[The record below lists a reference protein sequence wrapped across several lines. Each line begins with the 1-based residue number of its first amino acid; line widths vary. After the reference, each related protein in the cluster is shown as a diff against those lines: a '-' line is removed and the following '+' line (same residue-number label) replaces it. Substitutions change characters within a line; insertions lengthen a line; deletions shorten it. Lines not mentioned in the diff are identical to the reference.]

1 MRERGL
7 SYQGNK
13 AQLMEKVEEVAR
25 AEEQRGVKKKK
36 GAGSDAERARF
47 EFEHLSEFVVGDRVI
62 FIDKEQDGKVSAMDV
77 NGLYVVRITEVN
89 DNSNGKG
96 KDEDDE
102 EVILKY
108 RGVHKGEVFEDEA
121 YASQFFKMPER
132 CLGRYPK
139 NHLVLFQRTVE
150 GREDRMESL
159 LEVGWLTEPFTSR
172 KSVVL
177 IDSFVEPDVVGP
189 DFVLFD
195 VFEGATHNNDVE
207 FRAVLLE
214 IEYSDNKN
222 CSPNDE

>member
-1 MRERGL
+1 
-7 SYQGNK
+7 
-13 AQLMEKVEEVAR
+13 MEKVEEVAR
-25 AEEQRGVKKKK
+25 AEEQRGVKKRK
-36 GAGSDAERARF
+36 GVEDNAESVRF
-47 EFEHLSEFVVGDRVI
+47 EFVHVSEFLVGDRVI
-62 FIDKEQDGKVSAMDV
+62 FVDKEQDGNVTAMDV

-96 KDEDDE
+96 KNEEDE
-102 EVILKY
+102 EIVVKY
-108 RGVHKGEVFEDEA
+108 QGIDKGDVFEDEA
-121 YASQFFKMPER
+121 YASQFFKLPER
-132 CLGRYPK
+132 RLGRYPK

-195 VFEGATHNNDVE
+195 VFEGATHNTDVE
-207 FRAVLLE
+207 FRAVLLD